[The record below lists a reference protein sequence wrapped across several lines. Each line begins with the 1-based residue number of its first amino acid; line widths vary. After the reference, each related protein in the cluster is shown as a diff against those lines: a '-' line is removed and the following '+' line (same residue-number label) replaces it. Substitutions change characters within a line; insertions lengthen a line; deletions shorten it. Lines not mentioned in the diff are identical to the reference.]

1 MKAGAQSVGCYV
13 VQGSSNIEG
22 IVLTQIMHFYANKIQ
37 KMHHQT
43 LMHHRMQ
50 DVDLENLMKVA
61 ILRDPH
67 LHSLIL
73 KEQNR
78 SVAENRPGCLIH
90 DRVLL
95 CSSKINVTLVK
106 LPTIQMII
114 WSNIELTKEKTTTT

>member
-1 MKAGAQSVGCYV
+1 
-13 VQGSSNIEG
+13 
-22 IVLTQIMHFYANKIQ
+22 
-37 KMHHQT
+37 MHHKT
-43 LMHHRMQ
+43 LMRYRMQ

-67 LHSLIL
+67 LQSLIL

-78 SVAENRPGCLIH
+78 SVAENKSVAENRPGCLIQ

-114 WSNIELTKEKTTTT
+114 WSNIELTKEKTTTTT